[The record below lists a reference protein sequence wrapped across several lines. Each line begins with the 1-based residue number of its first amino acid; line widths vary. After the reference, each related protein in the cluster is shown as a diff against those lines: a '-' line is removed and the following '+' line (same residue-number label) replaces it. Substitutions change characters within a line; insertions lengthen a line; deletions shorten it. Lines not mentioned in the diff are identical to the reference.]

1 MVVAVIGA
9 SSNRDKF
16 GNKAVRAYARQG
28 FDVYPVNP
36 SDGTIEGLKVYR
48 SVLDIPVEVDRV
60 AVYLP
65 PKRTLDVLDDIAKKG
80 TKELYLNPGTED
92 QAVIDKAT
100 ALGLEPILACSI
112 IAIDDSPDNYA

>member
-1 MVVAVIGA
+1 MVVAVVGA
-9 SSNRDKF
+9 SSNRSKF

-36 SDGTIEGLKVYR
+36 SEETIEGLKVYR
-48 SVLDIPVEVDRV
+48 SVLDIPVDIDRV
-60 AVYLP
+60 ALYLP
-65 PKRTLDVLDDIAKKG
+65 PKRTLDVLDDIARKG
-80 TKELYLNPGTED
+80 IKELYLNPGTED

-112 IAIDDSPDNYA
+112 IAIDDSPDNYS